1 MRKLYASRSRS
12 SDALR
17 ILFAFGVAA
26 GCAPQTDAPAPDVV
40 GLAADPSALSGEFKT
55 YVADYFDGRP
65 GERYHTLL
73 QANGQELRLNFDA
86 EPSIANGQHIY
97 IRGETMA
104 NQAMHVSQF
113 DLGPVLAGRT
123 SALEGDTPDQI
134 AAPASDTYAIVLV
147 DLGGGV
153 NMTAA
158 QAQARL
164 NGAGTNGTTGSF
176 AQYYAESSYGK
187 YTVAPTSTVFGPFSY
202 TMTACAN
209 ADTSAM
215 ATAMDAQIP
224 AGFNHVILYFNMTNL
239 CAFGGLGEEGS
250 SVRPAKHTWM
260 NGGLGC
266 VVLMQEPGHNIG
278 LMHANQIK
286 CGTSSFSA
294 TPATSCTITEYA
306 NSMSTM
312 GSGCKTLSGYER
324 MYEQWMNGCNA
335 VKVPGSGTFNLMPL
349 ENPCGGGIQTL
360 QVPFPAVLPV
370 SDPQAG
376 ANTVVNLRNYYLDLR
391 VAGGTFDAYGATRG
405 QGAGITFT
413 GPTVFIYTSDDVRNP
428 TMTTGRGGTVS
439 LTQQS
444 SVWTELLNTTPTG
457 TTFTGLTAAG
467 QSFVD
472 PAGGPTITLNAI
484 SATGAVVQI
493 TNGMGVTTGPTC
505 LDGTTP
511 PTSGSAMGATTCGP
525 VTTSDGGVVTG
536 AGGAPAFDAGA
547 GAGGRTGT
555 GGVTGG
561 IGGKPGTD
569 AGTGTST
576 GGNTGTGAGG
586 NTGTAGGTGTGS
598 GGGGGPIGTGGSGTG
613 TGAGGSKGPGE
624 GPGGVSGGCNCSVPA
639 GDAPAWAS
647 LFGAIAVVLLRRRRR
662 GIH

>member
-1 MRKLYASRSRS
+1 MRKLHSSRSRS

-17 ILFAFGVAA
+17 VLFAIGVAA
-26 GCAPQTDAPAPDVV
+26 GCAPQTGAPEPDTV

-55 YVADYFDGRP
+55 YVADFFDGRP
-65 GERYHTLL
+65 PERYHTLR
-73 QANGQELRLNFDA
+73 QANGQELRLNFDS
-86 EPSIANGQHIY
+86 EPSIVNGAHIY

-113 DLGPVLAGRT
+113 DLGPALAGRA
-123 SALEGDTPDQI
+123 SALEGDSPEVI

-147 DLGGGV
+147 DLGAGV
-153 NMTAA
+153 NLTAA

-164 NGAGTNGTTGSF
+164 TGTGTGNTGSF
-176 AQYYAESSYGK
+176 AQYYSESSYGK
-187 YTVAPTSTVFGPFSY
+187 YTISPTSTVFGPFPY

-215 ATAMDAQIP
+215 ATAMDAMLP
-224 AGFNHVILYFNMTNL
+224 AGQFNHTILYFNQTSL

-250 SVRPAKHTWM
+250 SVRPSKHTWM
-260 NGGLGC
+260 NGSLSC
-266 VVLMQEPGHNIG
+266 VVLMQEPGHNLG
-278 LMHANQIK
+278 LMHANQMK

-294 TPATSCTITEYA
+294 TPATACTITEYA

-335 VKVPGSGTFNLMPL
+335 VTVPGSGTFNLMPL

-360 QVPFPAVLPV
+360 QIPFPAPLVV

-376 ANTVVNLRNYYLDLR
+376 ANTMVNLRNYYLDLR
-391 VAGGTFDAYGATRG
+391 VAAGSFDAYGATRG

-413 GPTVFIYTSDDVRNP
+413 GPTVFIYTSDNVRNP
-428 TMTTGRGGTVS
+428 TMTTGRNGTVS

-472 PAGGPTITLNAI
+472 PAGGPTITLMSI
-484 SATGAVVQI
+484 SATGAVVQV
-493 TNGMGVTTGPTC
+493 TNPMNTNPPTC

-511 PTSGSAMGATTCGP
+511 PTSGAAMGSTTCGP

-536 AGGAPAFDAGA
+536 QGGSPGFDAGA

-555 GGVTGG
+555 GGT
-561 IGGKPGTD
+561 
-569 AGTGTST
+569 
-576 GGNTGTGAGG
+576 TGTGGRTGTGG
-586 NTGTAGGTGTGS
+586 MTGGATGGTTGTGGTTTGTAGTTGTGS

-613 TGAGGSKGPGE
+613 AGGKGAGE
-624 GPGGVSGGCNCSVPA
+624 GPGGVSGGCGCSVPS
-639 GDAPAWAS
+639 GNAPAWAS
-647 LFGAIAVVLLRRRRR
+647 LLGTIAVVLLRRRRR
-662 GIH
+662 GIR